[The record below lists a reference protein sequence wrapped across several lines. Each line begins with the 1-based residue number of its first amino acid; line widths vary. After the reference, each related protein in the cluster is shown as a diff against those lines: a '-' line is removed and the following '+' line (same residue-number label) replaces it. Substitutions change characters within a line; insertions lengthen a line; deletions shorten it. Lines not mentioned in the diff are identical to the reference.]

1 MYRFVRGMVLDA
13 EAAEELT
20 RRAFDRAYSARA
32 RFAENLSPA
41 AWLYG
46 FGVQVSMS
54 HLRRRRLGRLLRGR
68 QPAARESGEEEGRS
82 GVEVALEALTP
93 SLRAVALLGLYAHL
107 SSEQIGSILGISEE
121 SVGSRLHAATQVMT
135 AALSGG
141 RQAEV
146 TGPR

>member
-20 RRAFDRAYSARA
+20 RRAFDRAYAARA

-54 HLRRRRLGRLLRGR
+54 HLRRGRLGRLLRR
-68 QPAARESGEEEGRS
+68 WHPATRDPDEEGRS

-107 SSEQIGSILGISEE
+107 SSEEIGSILGISAE
-121 SVGSRLHAATQVMT
+121 SVGSRLHAATEVMT
-135 AALSGG
+135 TALSGG